1 MPQRSF
7 SSCNSCCGLLAV
19 ILGVLGGSLV
29 HAVNENNADSDLQ
42 RSLGPCHMQ
51 SSDFDKC
58 IQQALNDLQK
68 YYKTGIPAYHVKPF
82 EPQHSDY
89 VELRRG
95 FAAQGIGNFYL
106 VLRNVFDRG
115 WSNSKVTRFQA
126 HLAEQRIT
134 FSQHFP
140 EKTLEGQYE
149 FTASVLGTQIQR
161 QGPWNLT
168 LRDYSQTT
176 DIVRVAGPGSLL
188 KVHVEI
194 DGIGGMEIH
203 AGNLLGPSIN
213 PLADTIVNSLWQLGL
228 PFLKPMLSELVSSAF
243 TDIFNESFRNFPLAK
258 FLSAK

>member
-1 MPQRSF
+1 MSLRGF
-7 SSCNSCCGLLAV
+7 SNCNSCCGLLAV
-19 ILGVLGGSLV
+19 ILVVLGGSLV
-29 HAVNENNADSDLQ
+29 HAVEENNADSDLQ

-68 YYKTGIPAYHVKPF
+68 YYKTGMPAYHVKPF
-82 EPQHSDY
+82 EPHHSDY

-134 FSQHFP
+134 FSQ
-140 EKTLEGQYE
+140 QYE

-176 DIVRVAGPGSLL
+176 DIVRVGGPGSLL

-194 DGIGGMEIH
+194 DGIGGLEIH

-213 PLADTIVNSLWQLGL
+213 PMADTIVNGLWQLGL
-228 PFLKPMLSELVSSAF
+228 PFLKPMLNELVSSAF
-243 TDIFNESFRNFPLAK
+243 TDIFNESFRYFPLAK